1 MTDPNTIGPK
11 IEEWGGYLKACQ
23 THDQLTT
30 KAADLARA
38 MFDANELRR
47 RADDLMTDAEYLELC
62 GVGANRRREL
72 KGEQP

>member
-1 MTDPNTIGPK
+1 MNAAK
-11 IEEWGGYLKACQ
+11 LEEWGGHLKRCQ
-23 THDQLTT
+23 TNDELTA
-30 KAADLARA
+30 KATDLARA

-62 GVGANRRREL
+62 GVGAKRRGEL